1 MKQITLVLLFF
12 ITNFTYAQNNSFSIV
27 ETKNNQVQQEINFE
41 IANAE
46 LLKNQEKIESGMRD
60 LNQYILSYKIKYN
73 ELKDLQEKLTLQE
86 NSLLS
91 LKENLIQQE
100 FFLFSTR
107 EKLETLQ
114 ESLMIKSHLFNI
126 QEKESKEQKLEIA
139 KLKTLLDISN
149 HNSIIQQNEKK
160 LLLDKSIHSIQKK

>member
-12 ITNFTYAQNNSFSIV
+12 ITNLTHAQNNSFSIV
-27 ETKNNQVQQEINFE
+27 ETKNNQAQQEINFE

-160 LLLDKSIHSIQKK
+160 LLLDKSIHSLQKK